1 MERVYLEGKNL
12 DSDKMRM
19 TCWPTIVLPETH
31 SIFTESDLF
40 GTNTEVTRIKS
51 YNFQVDKMML
61 EGFSNGEQ
69 AKDSNPALRLIC

>member
-1 MERVYLEGKNL
+1 
-12 DSDKMRM
+12 M

-31 SIFTESDLF
+31 SIFTESDLLIL
-40 GTNTEVTRIKS
+40 VTSVLVPKS